1 MTDFQPLSD
10 DYQSV
15 LDAGRRLHEA
25 GWREAW
31 TVNDRLDAWR
41 QLVDHVEQGH
51 YTMTVDDYTNDLAV
65 REWLD
70 LARPLLTES
79 VRQRVDQELAPL
91 DARFREATFEP
102 SRRLPGGSDRWWCRL
117 PIRLAGELAE
127 DVERM
132 HLRMLT

>member
-1 MTDFQPLSD
+1 VVTDFQASPE

-15 LDAGRRLHEA
+15 IDAGRRLHDA
-25 GWREAW
+25 GWPEAW
-31 TVNDRLDAWR
+31 TVNHQLDAWR
-41 QLVDHVEQGH
+41 QLVDQVEQGD

-79 VRQRVDQELAPL
+79 VRQRVDHELGPS
-91 DARFREATFEP
+91 DERFRQATFEP
-102 SRRLPGGSDRWWCRL
+102 IRWLPGCSDRSWCRL

-132 HLRMLT
+132 HLRS